1 MSGDTATELPGRT
14 LVDLLRDPEAVAFA
28 ILSPDNRTC
37 SVHVLRTSCGAS
49 GSFLNVPTR
58 EWHEGVEKPKN
69 REEGEARS

>member
-1 MSGDTATELPGRT
+1 MTDDPQPRP
-14 LVDLLRDPEAVAFA
+14 LVDLLRDPGAVAFA

-37 SVHVLRTSCGAS
+37 SVHVLRTSCGVS